1 MNEQSAA
8 TLKRTS
14 DASVQLI
21 RDSLDALNRGDAQA
35 MSDTLTDD
43 VEWHE
48 IGRAEP
54 IVGKEALGA
63 RYMAPD
69 GPAYEIHGE
78 LHDVLANDEHA
89 IALVTATASMGG
101 RTFTYRTAEIF
112 HIRDGK
118 ISARWAFSD
127 DTGAINRFF
136 GGA

>member
-8 TLKRTS
+8 TMKRTS
-14 DASVQLI
+14 DASVKLI
-21 RDSLDALNRGDAQA
+21 RDSLDALNSGDNQA
-35 MSDTLTDD
+35 MADMLTDD

-54 IVGKEALGA
+54 ILGKEALGA
-63 RYMAPD
+63 RYMAAD
-69 GPAYEIHGE
+69 APAYEIHGE
-78 LHDVLANDEHA
+78 LHDVLANDEHG
-89 IALVTATASMGG
+89 IALVTATAQMDG
-101 RTFTYRTAEIF
+101 RSITYRTAEIF

-127 DTGAINRFF
+127 DTDAINKFF